1 MKEKILTDPG
11 LERFSLF
18 PIKYN
23 DLWKF
28 YKQSQSALWKA
39 EEVDLS
45 MDVQDWEKMNDKE
58 KLFIK
63 NILAFFNASDG
74 IVNENLAMNFYNE
87 VMYPEAK
94 CFYGVQIA
102 MENVHSE
109 MYSLLIDTYIKN
121 PVEKQEAFDA
131 LIHLEPIR
139 KKADWALKWIESES
153 FVERLIAFVAVEG
166 LFFSGSFCSI
176 FWLQNRGLMKGLSKA
191 NEFINRDENL
201 HCEFAIH
208 LYNNHISEK
217 LSEQR
222 ICDILLDALAIE
234 DEFITDSLSVDL
246 IGMNRILM
254 KQYLQYVCD
263 QLLVKLNCQKR
274 FNVGQPFKFM
284 ESIAIQGKE
293 NFFEG
298 RPTDYQK
305 ADLTG
310 TFSTEED
317 F

>member
-11 LERFSLF
+11 VERFSLF

-23 DLWKF
+23 DIWQF
-28 YKQSQSALWKA
+28 YKQAQAATWKA

-45 MDVQDWEKMNDKE
+45 TDIEDWEKMNDKE

-74 IVNENLAMNFYNE
+74 IVNENLAVNFLKE

-94 CFYGVQIA
+94 CFYGFQVAI
-102 MENVHSE
+102 ENVHSE

-121 PVEKQEAFDA
+121 PIEKNEAFNA
-131 LIHLEPIR
+131 LDNLEPVR
-139 KKADWALKWIESES
+139 KKADWALKWIESED

-176 FWLQNRGLMKGLSKA
+176 FWLQSRGLMKGLSKA

-208 LYNNHISEK
+208 LYNNHISKK
-217 LSEQR
+217 LSEQK
-222 ICDILLDALAIE
+222 ICDILLDALKIE

-246 IGMNRILM
+246 IGMNRMLM

-263 QLLVKLNCQKR
+263 QLLVKLGCQKR
-274 FNVGQPFKFM
+274 FNVQQPFKFM

-310 TFSTEED
+310 TFSTDED

>member
-11 LERFSLF
+11 VERFSLF

-23 DLWKF
+23 DIWQF
-28 YKQSQSALWKA
+28 YKQAQAATWKA
-39 EEVDLS
+39 EEVDLTT
-45 MDVQDWEKMNDKE
+45 DIEDWEKMNDKE

-74 IVNENLAMNFYNE
+74 IVNENLAVNFLKE

-94 CFYGVQIA
+94 CFYGFQVAI
-102 MENVHSE
+102 ENVHSE

-121 PVEKQEAFDA
+121 PIEKNEAFHA
-131 LIHLEPIR
+131 LDNLEPVR
-139 KKADWALKWIESES
+139 KKADWALKWIESED

-176 FWLQNRGLMKGLSKA
+176 FWLQSRGLMKGLSKA

-208 LYNNHISEK
+208 LYNNHISKK
-217 LSEQR
+217 LSEQK
-222 ICDILLDALAIE
+222 ICDILLDALKIE

-246 IGMNRILM
+246 IGMNRMLM

-263 QLLVKLNCQKR
+263 QLLVKLGCQKR
-274 FNVGQPFKFM
+274 FNVQQPFKFM

>member
-1 MKEKILTDPG
+1 MEKILTDPG
-11 LERFSLF
+11 VERFSLF

-23 DLWKF
+23 DIWQY
-28 YKQSQSALWKA
+28 YKHAQAANWKA

-45 MDVQDWEKMNDKE
+45 TDISDWEKMNSNE
-58 KLFIK
+58 KFFIK

-94 CFYGVQIA
+94 CFYGFQIA
-102 MENVHSE
+102 IENVHSE

-121 PVEKQEAFDA
+121 PIEKDEAFHA
-131 LIHLEPIR
+131 LENLEPVR
-139 KKADWALKWIESES
+139 KKADWALKWIQSES
-153 FVERLIAFVAVEG
+153 FVERLVAFIAVEG
-166 LFFSGSFCSI
+166 IFFSGSFCSI
-176 FWLQNRGLMKGLSKA
+176 WWLSNRGLMKGLGKA

-208 LYNNHISEK
+208 LYNNHIQEK

-222 ICDILLDALAIE
+222 IYDILLDALEIE
-234 DEFITDSLSVDL
+234 EEFITDSLSVDL
-246 IGMNRILM
+246 IGMNRKLM

-263 QLLVKLNCQKR
+263 QLLVKLGCQKR
-274 FNVGQPFKFM
+274 FNVQQPFEFM
-284 ESIAIQGKE
+284 KSIAIQGKE

-310 TFSTEED
+310 GFSTDED